1 MENIHEKAMKLAI
14 EESKANGKNKYKE
27 GGPFGAVVVKNG
39 EIIAT
44 AHNTVVESKDATAHA
59 EINAIRKASKIL
71 NTNDLSD
78 CTLYVNA
85 EPCPMCLSAIIWS
98 NIKEIYYANS
108 RKQAGEIGFRDDVLY
123 DYLEGKS
130 QDLLKKHHVESQEA
144 LEVFKEF
151 EKTEGKTMY

>member
-1 MENIHEKAMKLAI
+1 MENLHQKAMKVAI
-14 EESKANGKNKYKE
+14 EASKANSQNQYKE

-44 AHNTVVESKDATAHA
+44 AHNTVVASKDATAHA

-71 NTNDLSD
+71 NTNDLSS

-108 RKQAGEIGFRDDVLY
+108 RKQAGDIGFRDDVIY
-123 DYLEGKS
+123 EYLEGKN
-130 QDLLKKHHVESQEA
+130 QELLKRHHMESDEA
-144 LEVFKEF
+144 LEVFKDF
-151 EKTEGKTMY
+151 AKTEGKIMY